1 MRKDSAAPISETFS
15 IVNAEDRLFKIW
27 ATVEVYDTQG
37 QRVPI
42 EIFKGVVPKLLT
54 RTVPFHLE
62 HTNKAVG
69 EVVNYEFGTHPEF
82 NAPGCLVTGKIYR
95 GFQLDDEAW
104 RGLQELALMASIGG
118 QSSSNKPG
126 DLEWVAPCEIALT
139 KKGANPGAKVVEVAA
154 MAKSDMK
161 KDTHEDMSNKS
172 DDMKKGQYFIKW
184 RGREYFTDADNRVH
198 AWERFWTHNIVE
210 DEEAFKRETS
220 YKDVMEKSDVS
231 ERAKAK
237 SELKKEEMSDEY
249 ANEMAWRLFRKHWNG
264 LSSQQQDKIQ
274 EEWDAQKS
282 DVSERAKESKEHPE
296 LPKEKMNKS
305 EEYHNYK
312 GHEIW
317 LRTRFQYVIYSA
329 KNPNMAIWEDS
340 NGIEGAKKWI
350 DANLNKSDLTPRGEK
365 EKESKEHP
373 ELPKETIDKIVED
386 RGKLG
391 KADMEKPFAGYK
403 DFAGCVA
410 ANKDKEDPKAY
421 CATIMRSVEGE
432 KMGKSEM
439 EKATVTVTDEK
450 KEPPA
455 AQAQEAKEGKE
466 EHAPEQKSDTPPAEV
481 PREKAPEAREAPKP
495 DAPDFE
501 SRLASIESNMQKVLE
516 FMQKATEASAAA
528 APVKETAPVKEE
540 KPAEA
545 VKPEA
550 PAKPEE
556 PKTPESAKAEEKP
569 KEKTEEEKKE
579 DMGKAAVADM
589 QKSAEPASTPRPPV
603 NEMPFNPEKHAGKNT
618 KLPTPAEI
626 MKGAKLDTLD
636 FVKEYFTKPGALR
649 S

>member
-1 MRKDSAAPISETFS
+1 
-15 IVNAEDRLFKIW
+15 
-27 ATVEVYDTQG
+27 
-37 QRVPI
+37 
-42 EIFKGVVPKLLT
+42 
-54 RTVPFHLE
+54 
-62 HTNKAVG
+62 
-69 EVVNYEFGTHPEF
+69 
-82 NAPGCLVTGKIYR
+82 
-95 GFQLDDEAW
+95 
-104 RGLQELALMASIGG
+104 
-118 QSSSNKPG
+118 
-126 DLEWVAPCEIALT
+126 
-139 KKGANPGAKVVEVAA
+139 
-154 MAKSDMK
+154 
-161 KDTHEDMSNKS
+161 MSNKS

-432 KMGKSEM
+432 KMGKYASMMKAIMLKGKISPAEEGEIGVVIDELREEGLSTQEIKKLIAPQFHYLIKSMENGEDKMEKKMGKSEM